1 MGTFL
6 LGIDIGTSGC
16 KITAID
22 REGRVVDTA
31 AGEYCTSHPHPG
43 WSEQDPDEWYA
54 VACRLVRSLLARGR
68 CPAAAI
74 AAIGLDGST
83 HNAVL
88 ADARFRPLR
97 PAIMW
102 TDQRSACQAARLDAQ
117 AGAEIFRIGYQKPTP
132 TWTLSQ
138 LVWLSDH
145 EPQTIGRVERV
156 LFTKDYVRH
165 QLTGTW
171 ETDHIEAQG
180 SLLYDMAARRWSDD
194 LCRLAGLPISVL
206 PPLRAPTDVVGS
218 VTAAA
223 AAQTGLVVGTPV
235 IAGCSDSAVEDYA
248 AGAIRPGQMIVK
260 LATAGN
266 VNVMTAQAHPH
277 PRTLTYA
284 HVIPGLW
291 YTVAA
296 TNTAASAERWFRDLF
311 CEHEKQQAALSGRSV
326 YEQLHHAAREVPA
339 GAEGLFFHPYL
350 LGERS
355 PYWDPNLRGS
365 FIGATMRHGK
375 PHFVRALLEGVAYSL
390 RDCFRTIVEM
400 QLPVDEIRLIGGGAR
415 SDLWTQIISDV
426 FARPVVRPAG
436 CDASFGA
443 ALLAGVGV
451 GLFADTLDAAEKCIR
466 VRDVI
471 EPCPETARIYERLFP
486 LYCQIHDNLAQTY
499 GQLTKTLVELER
511 PPETAMS
518 RATSGR
524 AAGGG
529 RPLEPGEHP

>member
-1 MGTFL
+1 MNELL

-22 REGRVVDTA
+22 RQGEMVDTA
-31 AGEYCTSHPHPG
+31 LAEFHTSRPHPG

-54 VACRLVRSLLARGR
+54 VACGLLRSLWQRGKCR
-68 CPAAAI
+68 AEQI
-74 AAIGLDGST
+74 AAIGLDAST

-88 ADARFRPLR
+88 ADGHFRPLR

-102 TDQRSACQAARLDAQ
+102 TDQRSVQQAARLDRE

-132 TWTLSQ
+132 TWTLPQ
-138 LVWLSDH
+138 LVWIAEH
-145 EPQTIGRVERV
+145 EPEPLRRTKHV

-171 ETDHIEAQG
+171 ETDHIDAQG
-180 SLLYDMAARRWSDD
+180 SLLYDMAARHWSEE
-194 LCRLAGLPISVL
+194 LCQLAGLPPRVL
-206 PPLRAPTDVVGS
+206 PPLVEPTEVVGS
-218 VTAAA
+218 VTAEA
-223 AAQTGLVVGTPV
+223 AAQTGLRAGTPV
-235 IAGCSDSAVEDYA
+235 VAGCSDSAVEDYA

-266 VNVMTAQAHPH
+266 VNVMTAEAHPH

-291 YTVAA
+291 YTVTA
-296 TNTAASAERWFRDLF
+296 TNTAASAERWFRDVF
-311 CEHEKQQAALSGRSV
+311 CQHEVEQAAAAGRSV
-326 YEQLHHAAREVPA
+326 YEQLHEAARQVPP

-355 PYWDPNLRGS
+355 PYWDANLRGS
-365 FIGATMRHGK
+365 FVGATMRHGK

-390 RDCFRTIVEM
+390 RDCYRTIGDM
-400 QLPVDEIRLIGGGAR
+400 QLPVDEIRLIGGGAK
-415 SDLWTQIISDV
+415 SDLWTQIISAV

-436 CDASFGA
+436 SDASFGA

-451 GLFADTLDAAEKCIR
+451 GLFADTVAAAEQCVRIR
-466 VRDVI
+466 DLVQP
-471 EPCPETARIYERLFP
+471 EPQAVEVYAKLFP
-486 LYCQIHDNLAQTY
+486 LYGRIHDDLASTY
-499 GQLTKTLVELER
+499 TELSRLLLR
-511 PPETAMS
+511 PA
-518 RATSGR
+518 
-524 AAGGG
+524 
-529 RPLEPGEHP
+529 